1 MKMNSRNRI
10 SAAAII
16 LGGLAACSSPYKI
29 EVPESQALPNERGAF
44 AVSRSLPRAG
54 EGRLTAELERRIQLL
69 IADFTKNG
77 PATVD
82 NASARA
88 MTLYDWGNAM
98 KLEGQWVHPD
108 LPALTTITQQPDF
121 KTSNPRVL
129 AGYLAGIDNFT
140 RDFMLRRAQPDAFGE
155 ISMRVLKPAI
165 VNDFHSV
172 EMTYTVGTEPIRKG
186 GGIIVPNHMRFAD
199 FEYQTSDPTKP
210 NYVTIRSSNDS
221 VVFTTGAYPAS
232 GQYSTSLGA
241 AGALRLA
248 FFLSEGQLTEGDT
261 VTVTFGD
268 TSGGSPGLQTV
279 HYSNSALRYPVWVAT
294 GPAEEGG
301 VLHSLP
307 ELPVEVLG
315 GPASGVQGFA
325 PAMAEIGEEIE
336 VTIRT
341 EDRFRNRAETDI
353 PQSYEIVLNGVVLK
367 TVQTEGKP
375 LVRVPISF
383 SEEGVHRLSYRS
395 ADGAISGT
403 SSPILVEKDL
413 EQRVYWGET
422 HGHSGWAEG
431 LGLVDNY
438 FEFAREESR
447 LDFVTL
453 SEHDLWMDLSEWS
466 EMREAVEAHFR
477 DGQFITFMG
486 YEWTSLPQ
494 FGGHHNVLFR
504 DPETAILAGTQYYPE
519 LNQLYAGLRGGIP
532 EEDVVVV
539 PHAHQPGDWTKSDP
553 GLERLVEI
561 VSYHGTFEWFGR
573 RYLDQGWE
581 VGFIGSSDDH
591 VGSPGY
597 RPRAFGSPGSDNFG
611 GLAAVYASEL
621 SRDSVFDALRN
632 RQAYATN
639 GARIILTA
647 RLNGQEMGTRL
658 PSASPT
664 RTLSGKVV
672 GTAPIASLT
681 LLKNG
686 EELETLDF
694 SADHAGS
701 TLEIAFQFDSQPLT
715 RRASYPDPTFIGT
728 VQVSGGDLE
737 SVKAPVAEALNS
749 ETEFAKLRQDDII
762 DYSLRSGGRHNTI
775 ELEMAAEPD
784 PAATLTIEM
793 AASKLAEFD
802 ASTLE
807 PLVFSMAELTGPGV
821 TRVIDPKNGLYS
833 ITVRR
838 VSKPVIEDRSFKFID
853 ASPAEEGDYYF
864 LRVRQSDGGMAWTSP
879 WWIGAPSKRA
889 RE

>member
-16 LGGLAACSSPYKI
+16 LGGLAACSSPDKI

-383 SEEGVHRLSYRS
+383 SEECVHRL
-395 ADGAISGT
+395 
-403 SSPILVEKDL
+403 
-413 EQRVYWGET
+413 
-422 HGHSGWAEG
+422 
-431 LGLVDNY
+431 
-438 FEFAREESR
+438 
-447 LDFVTL
+447 
-453 SEHDLWMDLSEWS
+453 
-466 EMREAVEAHFR
+466 
-477 DGQFITFMG
+477 
-486 YEWTSLPQ
+486 
-494 FGGHHNVLFR
+494 
-504 DPETAILAGTQYYPE
+504 
-519 LNQLYAGLRGGIP
+519 
-532 EEDVVVV
+532 
-539 PHAHQPGDWTKSDP
+539 
-553 GLERLVEI
+553 
-561 VSYHGTFEWFGR
+561 
-573 RYLDQGWE
+573 
-581 VGFIGSSDDH
+581 
-591 VGSPGY
+591 
-597 RPRAFGSPGSDNFG
+597 
-611 GLAAVYASEL
+611 
-621 SRDSVFDALRN
+621 
-632 RQAYATN
+632 
-639 GARIILTA
+639 
-647 RLNGQEMGTRL
+647 
-658 PSASPT
+658 
-664 RTLSGKVV
+664 
-672 GTAPIASLT
+672 
-681 LLKNG
+681 
-686 EELETLDF
+686 
-694 SADHAGS
+694 
-701 TLEIAFQFDSQPLT
+701 
-715 RRASYPDPTFIGT
+715 
-728 VQVSGGDLE
+728 
-737 SVKAPVAEALNS
+737 
-749 ETEFAKLRQDDII
+749 
-762 DYSLRSGGRHNTI
+762 
-775 ELEMAAEPD
+775 
-784 PAATLTIEM
+784 
-793 AASKLAEFD
+793 
-802 ASTLE
+802 
-807 PLVFSMAELTGPGV
+807 
-821 TRVIDPKNGLYS
+821 
-833 ITVRR
+833 
-838 VSKPVIEDRSFKFID
+838 
-853 ASPAEEGDYYF
+853 
-864 LRVRQSDGGMAWTSP
+864 
-879 WWIGAPSKRA
+879 
-889 RE
+889 